1 MTLGKSATKRKSK
14 TLYSPD
20 EFLSKCIY
28 VREGNLA
35 DLKLKNGLFMDISGP
50 KLGATLIMY
59 KNGLIFP
66 LCSSLT
72 LRRPQMSLDSRYCQ
86 EDMKNLKRE

>member
-1 MTLGKSATKRKSK
+1 
-14 TLYSPD
+14 
-20 EFLSKCIY
+20 
-28 VREGNLA
+28 
-35 DLKLKNGLFMDISGP
+35 MDISGP

-72 LRRPQMSLDSRYCQ
+72 LRRPQMSLDSTYCQ
-86 EDMKNLKRE
+86 EDMKNWKRE

>member
-1 MTLGKSATKRKSK
+1 M
-14 TLYSPD
+14 
-20 EFLSKCIY
+20 FLPVSFIFSEGLQAKQSNLFQF
-28 VREGNLA
+28 RQGNLA
-35 DLKLKNGLFMDISGP
+35 DLKLKNGLFKHIGGP
-50 KLGATLIMY
+50 RLGATLVIN

-66 LCSSLT
+66 VCSSLT